1 MNIVVE
7 KWQLNGNG
15 NDVRHCENCAT
26 RMEKGDSV
34 ASVVPSVKSSVYGF
48 NLCGKCAR
56 ELADGLS
63 KESGGVRVC
72 VMLRSNR
79 AVYCDNVE
87 QEVFDLAL
95 EMFFSE
101 RNFSLRDG
109 DMEMM
114 FNHRDV
120 AYVQSSKRDE
130 A

>member
-7 KWQLNGNG
+7 KWQMNEN
-15 NDVRHCENCAT
+15 VWHCENCAV
-26 RMEKGDSV
+26 RLEEGDSV
-34 ASVVPSVKSSVYGF
+34 VSVVPSVKSSVYGF
-48 NLCGKCAR
+48 DLCGKCAK
-56 ELADGLS
+56 ELADGLA
-63 KESGGVRVC
+63 EENGGIRVC
-72 VMLRSNR
+72 VMLRGDR

-101 RNFSLRDG
+101 QNFSLRDS
-109 DMEMM
+109 DVEMM

-120 AYVQSSKRDE
+120 AYVQGSRKSEK